1 MMLRSCLCISRIEWM
16 YLVDVDDVWWCYVL
30 VFVLNRYLY
39 IYIYLVIFIV
49 CDVTM
54 AYYGMILFSTHNGR
68 GISGFGWQEILPK
81 WLELFRLANS
91 YDSFRTLQKPWQIQ
105 EVFIGPVTQLV
116 EKDPPVW
123 GGTWPILPNL
133 CKWGIAS
140 RRLARGGPWPPW
152 GFSKM
157 FEPRGPKDHP
167 KPILIT
173 SLRMS
178 VSPIFNKIIK

>member
-1 MMLRSCLCISRIEWM
+1 MMLRSCLCINI
-16 YLVDVDDVWWCYVL
+16 
-30 VFVLNRYLY
+30 Y
-39 IYIYLVIFIV
+39 IYIYSYIYSLW
-49 CDVTM
+49 CDHGILWHDFVLDPQWKRNIRLWM
-54 AYYGMILFSTHNGR
+54 AGNT
-68 GISGFGWQEILPK
+68 PK
-81 WLELFRLANS
+81 MARTFRFANS

-116 EKDPPVW
+116 EKDQPVW